1 MAASSRHCELK
12 GRSSE
17 KSGTF
22 LAPPLRGEW
31 PFIPRLIIL
40 LFSSTLLRAL
50 SSVQFK
56 VFSQLELFNPG
67 SRCVTQVM
75 VGIRP
80 GAGATEPQHKG
91 S

>member
-1 MAASSRHCELK
+1 MAASSRPCELK

-17 KSGTF
+17 KPGTF
-22 LAPPLRGEW
+22 LAPPLGEW

-40 LFSSTLLRAL
+40 LFSSSLLRAL

-56 VFSQLELFNPG
+56 VFSQLELFNLG

-75 VGIRP
+75 VEIRP